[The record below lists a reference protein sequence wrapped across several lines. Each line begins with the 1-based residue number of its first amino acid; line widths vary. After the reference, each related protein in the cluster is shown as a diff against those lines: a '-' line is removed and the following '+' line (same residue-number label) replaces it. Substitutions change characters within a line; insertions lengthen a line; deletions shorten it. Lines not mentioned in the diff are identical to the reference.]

1 MTAAFFVAAAIRLV
15 GVTGGSLTTRAY
27 FDVNNAKV
35 GDPLVLTIDFIGEA
49 DFASLH
55 PPALARRVPRADWK
69 VDDLS
74 AKTETDTKR
83 VVSFFSSREVAVA
96 RSLTYRVRPMR
107 EGVLYFPALE
117 FEYEGRDGQTRTIR
131 SNEIPVHARRGEQ
144 VVVQELAADAEK
156 MPEPPALVL
165 EPGVALDDDA
175 LFAWRKACAR
185 PTADGFAEFAFPAG
199 RLNEAT
205 CAVREGQWQRALKV
219 YSRLE
224 WAVGQTDEIERGMLA
239 ALALKH
245 DSAAVELPVWRTLA
259 RPLLRQ
265 GWKGRVGILAG
276 ALLVLSALYC
286 LVRRAI
292 RALACVAFAL
302 LFASGARAQGL
313 FEEMDR
319 MMERMM
325 QMGPGG
331 PPAALARQESV
342 EIRAAVRTEPAEL
355 QVGRPFAF
363 ILSLESPRTVSIG
376 QVRLEPSEMFG
387 LQVTGKVE
395 NLSDGAAASPSNVVR
410 RLSVPVRYDVP
421 FKGPISFTVSGM
433 VSGRRRQGGV
443 SYSFSNSFSAR
454 TEPIDVEVRPLPT
467 AHQPP
472 DFSGIISEGLRLT
485 ERTDLRKV
493 GTNDVVRITYRLEY
507 RGYLPDGWR
516 PPDVAFEIG
525 RGSRNG
531 LSAVEWLR
539 YFVADGAAETPRLA
553 VSYYDSKTQSYKT
566 AETGGTHVE
575 YE

>member
-331 PPAALARQESV
+331 PPAAL
-342 EIRAAVRTEPAEL
+342 
-355 QVGRPFAF
+355 
-363 ILSLESPRTVSIG
+363 
-376 QVRLEPSEMFG
+376 
-387 LQVTGKVE
+387 
-395 NLSDGAAASPSNVVR
+395 
-410 RLSVPVRYDVP
+410 
-421 FKGPISFTVSGM
+421 
-433 VSGRRRQGGV
+433 
-443 SYSFSNSFSAR
+443 
-454 TEPIDVEVRPLPT
+454 
-467 AHQPP
+467 
-472 DFSGIISEGLRLT
+472 
-485 ERTDLRKV
+485 
-493 GTNDVVRITYRLEY
+493 
-507 RGYLPDGWR
+507 
-516 PPDVAFEIG
+516 
-525 RGSRNG
+525 
-531 LSAVEWLR
+531 
-539 YFVADGAAETPRLA
+539 
-553 VSYYDSKTQSYKT
+553 
-566 AETGGTHVE
+566 
-575 YE
+575 